1 MENRQFFNHI
11 IRNIDDIFGEV
22 ENHSFQENPIF
33 KTEQGKYLA
42 DNLADPLIKALTQV
56 AQKRPNDPLQYLTNY
71 LQNFVATRNTNG
83 RTIVQAAVH
92 SGSSHT
98 NSTAPVNSI
107 QSPATRQTIP
117 TSRMN
122 GHVKY
127 DNTDDIE
134 SDAMTQQLDDE
145 YSDESD
151 AMLSKRLEE
160 RDEHGQ
166 SMLHFACARS
176 HRRGGIMQLIEESNT
191 DITYRDELYRTA
203 RDVALQASQVINAKD
218 IDRYL
223 MSLAV
228 VGDVKPFEYFAISG
242 YDHIID
248 VMGDT
253 EKSIIDVA
261 EAKGHS
267 ELAAYLR
274 GIRPMEEM
282 REELHQMIRD
292 HKDERVKEIV
302 AGEEGKWLVMAKNY
316 YGRTAL
322 HIAILKENED
332 LVEHFVKMC
341 PEALKIGDNLERSP
355 LHYAMGTSIVEALS
369 RILIQNGAKRTNKD
383 LKGRQPSYYFMN
395 KADILRLQEEEDE
408 SR

>member
-11 IRNIDDIFGEV
+11 IKNIDDIFGEV

-56 AQKRPNDPLQYLTNY
+56 AHKRPQDPLQYLTNY
-71 LQNFVATRNTNG
+71 LQNFVATRHTNG

-98 NSTAPVNSI
+98 NSTALVKSNPT
-107 QSPATRQTIP
+107 PPTRQIIP

-122 GHVKY
+122 GHVKRE
-127 DNTDDIE
+127 NADDIVAD
-134 SDAMTQQLDDE
+134 SAQQMDE
-145 YSDESD
+145 EYADESD

-166 SMLHFACARS
+166 SMLHFASARS
-176 HRRGGIMQLIEESNT
+176 HRRGGIMQLIEESNA

-203 RDVALQASQVINAKD
+203 RDVALQANQVINAKD

-223 MSLAV
+223 ISLAV

-248 VMGDT
+248 VMYDNDT
-253 EKSIIDVA
+253 PIIDVA
-261 EAKGHS
+261 ESKGHS
-267 ELAAYLR
+267 ELATYLR
-274 GIRPMEEM
+274 GVRPMEEL

-292 HKDERVKEIV
+292 HKDDRVKEIV
-302 AGEEGKWLVMAKNY
+302 SSEEGKWLIMAKNY

-332 LVEHFVKMC
+332 LVEHFVQIC
-341 PEALKIGDNLERSP
+341 PDALKIGDNLERSP
-355 LHYAMGTSIVEALS
+355 LHYAMGTSIVEGLS